1 VNSNS
6 AVTRTKPPARGSIM
20 SAINW
25 MGGLT
30 LLLFW
35 LPVLGPLIAGVVG
48 GWKAGSAKR
57 AIIAVFL
64 PAVLI
69 GVLVAVAV
77 GWLMHGFFWGLLAGF
92 GGVAL
97 SLLNIGPLLLG
108 ALAGGLAA
116 QLS

>member
-1 VNSNS
+1 MSPNAVVPGRKPAKGSLVS
-6 AVTRTKPPARGSIM
+6 AV
-20 SAINW
+20 NW
-25 MGGLT
+25 MGGLS
-30 LLLFW
+30 LLFFW
-35 LPVLGPLIAGVVG
+35 LPVVGPLIAGLVG

-69 GVLVAVAV
+69 GVLVAVGV

-97 SLLNIGPLLLG
+97 SLLNIAPLLLG
-108 ALAGGLAA
+108 AVVGGLAA
-116 QLS
+116 ELS

>member
-1 VNSNS
+1 M
-6 AVTRTKPPARGSIM
+6 TLPDRLEGKRPARGSIM

-30 LLLFW
+30 LVLFW

-57 AIIAVFL
+57 AVIAVFL
-64 PAVLI
+64 PAVLLGI
-69 GVLVAVAV
+69 LVAVGV
-77 GWLMHGFFWGLLAGF
+77 GWLMHGVFWGLLAGL
-92 GGVAL
+92 GGVAV

-116 QLS
+116 QFS

>member
-1 VNSNS
+1 VSLPDRI
-6 AVTRTKPPARGSIM
+6 AAKPPVRGSIM
-20 SAINW
+20 SAMNW

-35 LPVLGPLIAGVVG
+35 LPVVGPLIAGVVG

-64 PAVLI
+64 PAVLL
-69 GVLVAVAV
+69 GVLVAVGV
-77 GWLMHGFFWGLLAGF
+77 GWLMHGVFWGLLAGL
-92 GGVAL
+92 GGVAV

-116 QLS
+116 QFS

>member
-1 VNSNS
+1 
-6 AVTRTKPPARGSIM
+6 VTLPDRVEAKRPARGSIM
-20 SAINW
+20 SAMNW

-30 LLLFW
+30 LVLFW

-69 GVLVAVAV
+69 GVLVAVGV
-77 GWLMHGFFWGLLAGF
+77 GWLMHGVLWGLLAGL
-92 GGVAL
+92 GGVAV

-116 QLS
+116 QFP

>member
-1 VNSNS
+1 
-6 AVTRTKPPARGSIM
+6 VTVPDRVETKSPRRGSIM
-20 SAINW
+20 SAMNW

-64 PAVLI
+64 PAVLM
-69 GVLVAVAV
+69 GVLVAVGV
-77 GWLMHGFFWGLLAGF
+77 GWLIHGFFWGLLAGL